1 MKDNV
6 LKMVIFSDIHYL
18 DENHDEQFNRKLTK
32 LALPLFEKLNDEINN
47 NIKPDL
53 CIYLGDFIE
62 DTNDHDQDIKNFKT
76 IYNKFKAI
84 KVPFYAVPGNH
95 DLRSMTSR
103 SEIEKLMGRYSTFSI
118 NVKGYHLIFLG
129 LDVKNN
135 LEVADGGILK
145 TQYISELD
153 LEWLKEDLKNNSL
166 PCIIFNHFGIAEDNM
181 VGNWWFENYASSAL
195 LANRRELK
203 EIFKNNNNNILGV
216 FSGHQHWTK
225 KIIEDDISYYIV
237 GSLTENINNNNIPD
251 GVYLEVQVY
260 NNSLEVEE
268 KHTYL

>member
-18 DENHDEQFNRKLTK
+18 DEQHNEQYNRKLTK
-32 LALPLFEKLNDEINN
+32 FAIPLFEKLNYEINN

-76 IYNKFKAI
+76 IYNKFKNI

-103 SEIEKLMGRYSTFSI
+103 DEIEKIIGRYSTFSI

-129 LDVKNN
+129 LDVKNDFGIS
-135 LEVADGGILK
+135 EGGILK
-145 TQYISELD
+145 TQYISEND
-153 LEWLKEDLKNNSL
+153 LEWLKKDLEKNNL

-181 VGNWWFENYASSAL
+181 IGNWWFENCSESAL
-195 LANRRELK
+195 LTNRKEVK
-203 EIFKNNNNNILGV
+203 EIFKQSNNIIGV

-225 KIIEDDISYYIV
+225 KVQEDNINYYIV
-237 GSLTENINNNNIPD
+237 GSLTENINNDNIPD
-251 GVYLEVQVY
+251 GVYLEVEIY
-260 NNSLEVEE
+260 NKNLKVVE
-268 KHTYL
+268 KHIRL